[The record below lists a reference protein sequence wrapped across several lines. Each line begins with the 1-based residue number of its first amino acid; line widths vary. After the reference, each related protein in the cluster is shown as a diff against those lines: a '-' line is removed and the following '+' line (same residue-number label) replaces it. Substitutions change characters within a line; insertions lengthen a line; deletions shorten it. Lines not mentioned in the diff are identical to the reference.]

1 MAIRNANVKID
12 ANLGYSPVEP
22 DDHVSRA
29 QKAIAETPPTQDRG
43 FDDAVICWRSTAS
56 TTTCLPQQIKP

>member
-1 MAIRNANVKID
+1 VAQSYSLNYFFASQEVAMAIRNAYVKIE

-29 QKAIAETPPTQDRG
+29 QKAIAETPPT
-43 FDDAVICWRSTAS
+43 
-56 TTTCLPQQIKP
+56 

>member
-1 MAIRNANVKID
+1 MAIRNANVKIE

-43 FDDAVICWRSTAS
+43 FDDAVICW
-56 TTTCLPQQIKP
+56 Q